1 MNHGGKKTVICLDN
15 VIVQVMESGGL
26 KTFQWMS
33 EVVKYMLITNMNI
46 IPLPLLLHRAEE
58 IKIYW
63 KSQDGGKQF
72 RKWFL
77 KGFSPSSEPLLFK
90 QILPLIILKKNR
102 NRYGDTK
109 VRGELNGYSLQ
120 TTISPP
126 EKPVNDTWDNGPD
139 LLLSHS
145 HTEMLPLQRFHR
157 SLVSASDCPTSF
169 VGTYSTGFTMG
180 EDVVSRAEEME
191 IIHKTKLKVF

>member
-1 MNHGGKKTVICLDN
+1 
-15 VIVQVMESGGL
+15 MESGGL
-26 KTFQWMS
+26 KTFQWMT
-33 EVVKYMLITNMNI
+33 ELVKYMLITDMNV
-46 IPLPLLLHRAEE
+46 IPLLLLLHRAEE
-58 IKIYW
+58 RKIYW
-63 KSQDGGKQF
+63 KSQGGGKQF

-90 QILPLIILKKNR
+90 QILPLIIWNKNR

-109 VRGELNGYSLQ
+109 VRDKLNGSSLQ

-145 HTEMLPLQRFHR
+145 HTEMLPLQRFCR
-157 SLVSASDCPTSF
+157 SPFSASACPTSF
-169 VGTYSTGFTMG
+169 VGTYSVGFTMG

-191 IIHKTKLKVF
+191 ITQKTKLKVF